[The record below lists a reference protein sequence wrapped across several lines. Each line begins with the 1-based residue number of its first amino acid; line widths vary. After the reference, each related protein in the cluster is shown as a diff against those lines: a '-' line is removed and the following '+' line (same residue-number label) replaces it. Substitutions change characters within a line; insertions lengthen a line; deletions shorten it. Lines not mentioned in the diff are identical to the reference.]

1 MKNIAILALL
11 FLTACTSAPTSKY
24 VVSEVVYSFDTTN
37 PSMIT
42 SVAFDLDRPAATV
55 KVGIGDS
62 AWNLQTCTSAEP
74 FTHWSCPLSG
84 VIVMS
89 SMSSLRVVIE

>member
-42 SVAFDLDRPAATV
+42 SVAFAATV